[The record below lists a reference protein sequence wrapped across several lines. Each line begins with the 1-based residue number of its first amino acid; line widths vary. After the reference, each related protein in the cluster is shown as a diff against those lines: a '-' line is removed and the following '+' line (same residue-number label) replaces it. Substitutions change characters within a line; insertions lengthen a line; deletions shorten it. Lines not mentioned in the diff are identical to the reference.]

1 MSGSFL
7 VYLLLH
13 GLGSLG
19 HCFPFDHLL
28 LHEVQTL
35 IFLAEACQL
44 ILNDCFNI
52 FFRILF

>member
-1 MSGSFL
+1 MCGSFL

-19 HCFPFDHLL
+19 RCFPSDHLL
-28 LHEVQTL
+28 LHEAQML
-35 IFLAEACQL
+35 IFPAEACQL

>member
-19 HCFPFDHLL
+19 HCFPSDHLL